1 MSRNNHDDDIQ
12 RSLNDA
18 KKRRLEERYGGS
30 FSSTGPDL
38 PPEIEAEWLDNIEE
52 FERQFEQA
60 GQTTVGKYVGDPVLK
75 RLDQIAPGEVGEEL
89 GRTIEILASNN
100 IEVHFE
106 GSVSDKERYRF
117 ITEELLKEE
126 MDDIRVDGMTQ
137 HFIYEEF
144 HPNHRLDAEL
154 EAEMFLRELIGHDA
168 ETRLLAFSNHELCAP
183 DGRCVTLVEMLQL
196 VEDFRNRIAVFLEK
210 EIGEAECRVEGD
222 YATVRIP
229 VSWEGLR
236 AETME
241 PVEASG
247 TATVRLKREDEQWCV
262 VQAIV
267 PGY

>member
-1 MSRNNHDDDIQ
+1 MSRDNHQDDVQ
-12 RSLNDA
+12 RALNDT
-18 KKRRLEERYGGS
+18 KKRKLEERYGGR

-60 GQTTVGKYVGDPVLK
+60 EQTSVGKYVGDPVLK
-75 RLDQIAPGEVGEEL
+75 RIEDIAPGDVDGEL
-89 GRTIEILASNN
+89 DRLIEILASNN
-100 IEVHFE
+100 IAVHFE
-106 GSVSDKERYRF
+106 ASVPAGERYRF

-126 MDDIRVDGMTQ
+126 MDDIRVDGMMQ

-144 HPNHRLDAEL
+144 HPNQGLDAEL
-154 EAEMFLRELIGHDA
+154 EAEMFLRELLGHEA
-168 ETRLLAFSNHELCAP
+168 EIRLLSFSNCELYAP
-183 DGRCVTLVEMLQL
+183 DGTALTPRRMLERVEA
-196 VEDFRNRIAVFLEK
+196 FRSGIAVFLEK
-210 EIGEAECRVEGD
+210 TIGKAECKVEGE
-222 YATVRIP
+222 YATVQLP

-247 TATVRLKREDEQWCV
+247 TAKVRLKREDEQWCV
-262 VQAIV
+262 VQASV